1 MAFSEVHQAL
11 KTGDVDGAENNYP
24 TFKNDGPY
32 EVTTHNSLSEHLIIP
47 ECIWVNTTKF
57 NALSA
62 EMQAAV
68 RSAAEDAALFQREL
82 WAVDSEKARVDV
94 EAAGI
99 KVNEIADKG
108 PFQSAMD
115 SVYADYLA
123 ANPDMKALVAMAQA
137 TE

>member
-1 MAFSEVHQAL
+1 M
-11 KTGDVDGAENNYP
+11 
-24 TFKNDGPY
+24 
-32 EVTTHNSLSEHLIIP
+32 
-47 ECIWVNTTKF
+47 NTTKF

-68 RSAAEDAALFQREL
+68 RGAAKEAASFQREL

-108 PFQSAMD
+108 PFQSAMG

-123 ANPDMKALVAMAQA
+123 ANPDMKALVEMAQA